1 MQRDIDEATKLGITG
16 TPAFFI
22 NGRFLNG
29 AQPLEKFVQIIDEE
43 LAQAESGTVS
53 MWKR

>member
-1 MQRDIDEATKLGITG
+1 MTG

-29 AQPLEKFVQIIDEE
+29 AQPYESFAGVINGE
-43 LAQAESGTVS
+43 LKKLNLPVPQ
-53 MWKR
+53 